1 MATLIVTD
9 EIIIH
14 APLSKVWDVLIK
26 SKYIRE
32 WDDLP
37 DDFPEEVLDV
47 GSEIIWDFP
56 DGSFSKNTVVKAE
69 EGKEMQ
75 IALYVSNWEV
85 TPKLGEIIYSFEIL
99 MHGDGTRLRLRHG
112 DFSLLSN
119 GEDYQE
125 ASAKF
130 SAIAKRKIKQLA
142 ENR

>member
-1 MATLIVTD
+1 MTTLIATD

-14 APLSKVWDVLIK
+14 APLSKVWDILTK
-26 SKYIRE
+26 TKYIRE

-37 DDFPEEVLDV
+37 HDFPEETLRV
-47 GSEIIWDFP
+47 GSEITWHFP
-56 DGSFSKNTVVKAE
+56 DGSFSKNTVVKSE
-69 EGKEMQ
+69 HEKVLQ

-85 TPKLGEIIYSFEIL
+85 KPKPGEIIYSYELL

-112 DFSLLSN
+112 DFSSLTN
-119 GEDYQE
+119 GKDYQKV
-125 ASAKF
+125 SAEF